1 MAHVNINLSKI
12 AYNAEALGNLLDEQ
26 DIHFTP
32 VIKCIAGDTQIIQT
46 LIDAGFN
53 HFAESRLDN
62 INLEFNDKCS
72 YLLLRPTAKAQY
84 EQLIKTVKMS
94 IQTEIQTIRTLNDV
108 AKSLNHKHQIM
119 LMIDWKDGRE
129 GVLTYDI
136 LKYIREIITMTHIQ
150 LVGIS
155 FNFMCFKSL
164 APTEDD
170 IYAMNQLVS
179 AIEHEL
185 GFRLKIIS
193 GGNSSMLPQLMY
205 NDLGRINELRI
216 GEALFRGVDT
226 TSYQAIP
233 RLFQDAITLEA
244 EIIEI
249 KPRLAKENHQ
259 CYLQAILDIGYLDTV
274 IDKITPL
281 NHHVTILG
289 ATSDHLMID
298 LGNQDFYQVG
308 DKIQF
313 SMEYEALSHVMYQ
326 KRMIKEYIKDEHIQS
341 LTQQLGTY
349 NLVPHRT
356 Y

>member
-1 MAHVNINLSKI
+1 MANISINLSKI
-12 AYNAEALGNLLDEQ
+12 AYNAEVLHSLLAEQ

-32 VIKCIAGDTQIIQT
+32 VVKCVAGDKKILEM
-46 LIDAGFN
+46 LIDLGFN
-53 HFAESRLDN
+53 HFAESRLEN
-62 INLEFNDKCS
+62 INKEFHDKCS
-72 YLLLRPTAKAQY
+72 YLLLRPTPKKQY
-84 EQLIKTVKMS
+84 LELVENVKMS
-94 IQTEIQTIRTLNDV
+94 IQTEIQTIREINDIAGKLN
-108 AKSLNHKHQIM
+108 KKHQIM

-129 GVLTYDI
+129 GVLTYDM
-136 LKYIREIITMTHIQ
+136 LDYIKEIIAMKHIQ
-150 LVGIS
+150 FVGIA

-170 IYAMNQLVS
+170 IFAINQFVQ
-179 AIEHEL
+179 AIENAI

-226 TSYQAIP
+226 TTYQPIP

-249 KPRLAKENHQ
+249 KPRLLEGSQ
-259 CYLQAILDIGYLDTV
+259 CYLQAILDIGYIDTV
-274 IDKITPL
+274 INKIIPL
-281 NHHVTILG
+281 NDKVKIIG

-308 DKIQF
+308 DMISF
-313 SMEYEALSHVMYQ
+313 SLEYEALSQIMYHQ
-326 KRMIKEYIKDEHIQS
+326 KISKSYVKDQHIQS
-341 LTQQLGTY
+341 LIEQIDSASLAIY
-349 NLVPHRT
+349 
-356 Y
+356 